1 MLDAARAGK
10 LKWRCRR
17 GMKELDLLL
26 ERFIGEH
33 REELNAGRWPELE
46 RLLETEDDRLWCWL
60 QNPTAPD
67 AEGYREL
74 LEWIRHDR
82 T

>member
-1 MLDAARAGK
+1 MLDAARTRR
-10 LKWRCRR
+10 LRWRCRR

-26 ERFIGEH
+26 ERFIAEH
-33 REELNAGRWPELE
+33 GEELSAGHWPELE
-46 RLLETEDDRLWCWL
+46 RLLETEDDCLWDWL
-60 QNPTAPD
+60 QNPSTPD

-74 LEWIRHDR
+74 LERIRHDR